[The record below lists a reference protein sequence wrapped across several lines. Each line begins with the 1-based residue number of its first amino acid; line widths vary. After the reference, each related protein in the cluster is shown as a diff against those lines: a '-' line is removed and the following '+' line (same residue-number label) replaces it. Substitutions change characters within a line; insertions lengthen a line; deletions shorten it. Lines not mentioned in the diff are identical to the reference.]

1 VSFVTDARP
10 VLLYVEDD
18 VDTFKLA
25 ELRLRSR
32 YQVVHAQN
40 DREACAQVVALAPTL
55 HGILMD
61 IELQGSQLDGL
72 DLVRLVRG
80 YGLSRSRPEFSLAVP
95 TLSVPIVML
104 TAHVGR
110 YSEADARAVGAT
122 DFITKPIDFTRL
134 TLALARHHIASVMTS
149 LSVAPA
155 RRP

>member
-1 VSFVTDARP
+1 MTDPRP

-32 YQVVHAQN
+32 YRVVHAQN
-40 DREACAQVVALAPTL
+40 DREACEQLVALGPTL
-55 HGILMD
+55 HGVLMD
-61 IELQGSQLDGL
+61 IELQGSMLDGL

-80 YGLSRSRPEFSLAVP
+80 FELTKPRPDYARAVP
-95 TLSVPIVML
+95 TLTVPIVML

-110 YSEADARAVGAT
+110 YSEADAREVGAT
-122 DFITKPIDFTRL
+122 DFVTKPIDFTRL

-149 LSVAPA
+149 LSTAAA